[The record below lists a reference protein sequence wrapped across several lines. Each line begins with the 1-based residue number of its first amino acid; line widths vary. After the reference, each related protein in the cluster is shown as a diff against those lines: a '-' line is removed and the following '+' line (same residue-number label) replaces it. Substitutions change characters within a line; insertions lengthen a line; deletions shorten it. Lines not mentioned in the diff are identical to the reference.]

1 MHMVTRPLKQ
11 FFLATAIGLAGLGAV
26 LPANAGLPLSVGGQA
41 LPSLAPMLEQTM
53 PSVVHIATVGRSSG
67 GAPPTLGDPFLD
79 KFFGIP
85 QHRQKKAERSL
96 GSGVIFDASKG
107 LIVTNAHVVED
118 AEGIQVT
125 LKDGRSVEARLVGKD
140 EDADV
145 AVIMIEA
152 KNLTQVKLSDSD
164 KLRVGDFVV
173 AIGSPFG
180 LKQTVTS
187 GIVSGLG
194 RSGLGIESYE
204 DFIQT
209 DASINPGNSGGALVN
224 LNGELVGMNT
234 AILGPNGGNIGIG
247 FAIPVN
253 MVKSIVDQL
262 VEYGEVRRGRLGV
275 GIQNLTPDLAQAFDL
290 EGIKGVVISQVEKG
304 SPADDAGLLPGD
316 VVTAVNGRPVR
327 DASEMRNSVGL
338 LRAGSKIS
346 IDIHRDGK
354 EKTVVAKIAQPE
366 MSKLSGRRLGS
377 KLNGAMLS
385 DRGGEGGRGV
395 KVMSVEPGSASARS
409 GLEPGDV
416 ILSVNRIKV
425 NTVAEMEKII
435 LASRSK
441 AMLLNILRGDSAL
454 FLLIQ

>member
-1 MHMVTRPLKQ
+1 MQLVRRSAKHLI
-11 FFLATAIGLAGLGAV
+11 LAAIAATALSFV
-26 LPANAGLPLSVGGQA
+26 NPASAGLPWALGGNK
-41 LPSLAPMLEQTM
+41 LPSLAPMLQETM
-53 PSVVHIATVGRSSG
+53 PSVVHIATVGHSGG
-67 GAPPTLGDPFLD
+67 GAPVTLGDPFLD

-85 QHRQKKAERSL
+85 EHRKKKAERGL
-96 GSGVIFDASKG
+96 GSGVILDASKG
-107 LIVTNAHVVED
+107 LIVTNAHVVEGAD
-118 AEGIQVT
+118 DIKVT
-125 LKDGRSVEARLVGKD
+125 LRDGRRLGATLVGKD

-145 AVIMIEA
+145 AVIHIDA
-152 KNLTQVKLSDSD
+152 DNLTQVKLSDSEA
-164 KLRVGDFVV
+164 LRVGDFVV
-173 AIGSPFG
+173 AIGNPFG

-290 EGIKGVVISQVEKG
+290 PNMTGVVIAQVEKG
-304 SPADDAGLLPGD
+304 SAADQAGLLPGD
-316 VVTAVNGRPVR
+316 VVTRVNGKDVQ
-327 DASEMRNSVGL
+327 DAAELRNSVGL
-338 LRAGSKIS
+338 LRVGSKVS
-346 IDIHRDGK
+346 IDVHRDGAV
-354 EKTVVAKIAQPE
+354 KTVVAKISEPKAA
-366 MSKLSGRRLGS
+366 KLSGRRLGS

-385 DRGGEGGRGV
+385 DRGGEDGRGV
-395 KVMSVEPGSASARS
+395 KVLSVEPGSASAKS
-409 GLEPGDV
+409 GLMPEDV
-416 ILSVNRIKV
+416 ILSVNRAKV
-425 NTVAEMEKII
+425 DTVAEMEKII

-441 AMLLNILRGDSAL
+441 AMLLNVVRGDSAL